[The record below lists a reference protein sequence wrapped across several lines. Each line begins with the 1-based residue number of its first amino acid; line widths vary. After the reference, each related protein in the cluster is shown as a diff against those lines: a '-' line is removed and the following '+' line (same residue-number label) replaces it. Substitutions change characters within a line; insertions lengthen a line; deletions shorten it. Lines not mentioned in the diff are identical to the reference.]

1 MSKLKK
7 TVGGQAAAAE
17 SPRKKNFRLRQS
29 KIDRARAVLGAETE
43 TETIERALDLVVFR
57 SDLVEGVRA
66 MRGTGLVNVVDEE

>member
-1 MSKLKK
+1 MPKLKEN
-7 TVGGQAAAAE
+7 VGGQAAAAE

-29 KIDRARAVLGAETE
+29 KIDRARAILGAETE

-66 MRGTGLVNVVDEE
+66 MRATGLVNVFDDE